1 MREDTRHEIQQI
13 ASHVDETR
21 NKLEHQVAEQL
32 AKFNEAKHNLN
43 NFLVS
48 VHAFEEWLNETEAEL
63 ETCWPLGAD
72 LPLLLEKGVYINE
85 VNDNYLYE
93 PKLLC
98 IFIYIY
104 IYIYITYTYY
114 IYIHTYLY
122 THLCMH
128 IQYIGVSINVYLCVY
143 ICMHAYI

>member
-48 VHAFEEWLNETEAEL
+48 VHTFEEWLNETEAEL

-85 VNDNYLYE
+85 VYDNYLYE
-93 PKLLC
+93 PKPLC

-104 IYIYITYTYY
+104 IY
-114 IYIHTYLY
+114 YIHTYIRTCIPVHSPMYAY
-122 THLCMH
+122 TVHRYIHKCVLVYVCMH
-128 IQYIGVSINVYLCVY
+128 TYDCTI
-143 ICMHAYI
+143 